1 MTEKFD
7 SNAGYFLAG
16 LTIGSL
22 IAMFLAPKSGEGTRE
37 YLSKRVKEG
46 SKQARKKARE
56 LRARAEDLVDSGKEL
71 VNEKKEQIAAKLE
84 EAGEDYPPEKSKQKA
99 SRPNRTMEVQS
110 WLNIRI
116 GLRLP
121 TTTRCGSFSPNW

>member
-1 MTEKFD
+1 MTEKID

-37 YLSKRVKEG
+37 YLSKKVKEG
-46 SKQARKKARE
+46 SKHARKKARE
-56 LRARAEDLVDSGKEL
+56 FRARAEDLVDSGREL

-84 EAGEDYPPEKSKQKA
+84 EAGEDYPPEKSKAKG
-99 SRPNRTMEVQS
+99 V
-110 WLNIRI
+110 
-116 GLRLP
+116 
-121 TTTRCGSFSPNW
+121 

>member
-1 MTEKFD
+1 MTEKVD

-22 IAMFLAPKSGEGTRE
+22 IGIFFAPKSGEGTRE

-46 SKQARKKARE
+46 SKHARRKARE

-71 VNEKKEQIAAKLE
+71 VNEKKEQIAAKLG
-84 EAGEDYPPEKSKQKA
+84 EAGEAYVPEKSKAKG
-99 SRPNRTMEVQS
+99 V
-110 WLNIRI
+110 
-116 GLRLP
+116 
-121 TTTRCGSFSPNW
+121 